1 MFDDI
6 IKIIVK
12 AALMAFM
19 VLAIPIIIIV
29 LMLFDSFVQFIHSLM
44 R

>member
-1 MFDDI
+1 MFDTI

-12 AALMAFM
+12 SALMAIA
-19 VLAIPIIIIV
+19 VLAIPIVIILIALIDV
-29 LMLFDSFVQFIHSLM
+29 LT

>member
-1 MFDDI
+1 MFDTI

-12 AALMAFM
+12 AALMAIV
-19 VLAIPIIIIV
+19 VLAIPIVIILIALIDV
-29 LMLFDSFVQFIHSLM
+29 LT

>member
-1 MFDDI
+1 MFDNI

-12 AALMAFM
+12 AALMAM
-19 VLAIPIIIIV
+19 AALAIPIVIILLTLIDV
-29 LMLFDSFVQFIHSLM
+29 LT